1 MFVNLKSVDVKSI
14 YDVGKK
20 LGEGA
25 FGQVFVITHK
35 ATSYPF

>member
-1 MFVNLKSVDVKSI
+1 MSSIFVNLKSVDVKSI

-25 FGQVFVITHK
+25 FG
-35 ATSYPF
+35 